1 MSHEVIRV
9 IILVKYINR
18 SHEMIQV
25 TYARLLIP
33 VNKEIT

>member
-1 MSHEVIRV
+1 MSYEGKQV

-25 TYARLLIP
+25 K
-33 VNKEIT
+33 NK